1 MPSTAPLILRVGTRG
16 SPLALAQAREV
27 ADALVAL
34 TDGGVR
40 GEIVSYTTSGDKLT
54 SERLI
59 SSGGKGLFTK
69 EIDRALAAGEVDIG
83 VHSLKDVPSRLPAGQ
98 TAVAWPRR
106 ADPREAF
113 ICASCTHPRAL
124 PEGAVVGTASLRR
137 EAQTLALRPDVRVV
151 PFRGKVQTRLEK
163 LEAGQADATW
173 LAMAG
178 LERLGM
184 THVGHPIDMADMLPS
199 AGQGTIVV
207 VIRDAVLTE
216 TLSEVFA
223 RMTDEPTRRASLAE
237 RSFLATLDGSCR
249 TPIAGHLFDE
259 GERLRLRGEVFSL
272 DGRQVWR
279 AEADVAA
286 ETDDAGLIALGA
298 EVAETIR
305 EAAGGALPAFE
316 DL

>member
-1 MPSTAPLILRVGTRG
+1 MPSSDTLTLRVGTRG

-27 ADALVAL
+27 ADALAAL
-34 TDGGVR
+34 TDGAIR
-40 GEIVSYTTSGDKLT
+40 GEIVSYTTSGDQLT
-54 SERLI
+54 TERLI
-59 SSGGKGLFTK
+59 NSGGKGLFTK
-69 EIDRALAAGEVDIG
+69 EIDRALDAAEIDLA

-113 ICASCTHPRAL
+113 ICPTCDHPRAL

-163 LEAGQADATW
+163 LASGQADATW

-184 THVGHPIDMADMLPS
+184 THVGHPIDTADMLPS

-207 VIRDAVLTE
+207 VIRDAVLTD
-216 TLSEVFA
+216 TLGEVFA
-223 RMTDEPTRRASLAE
+223 RMTHEPTRRASLAE

-249 TPIAGHLFDE
+249 TPIAGHLFAE
-259 GERLRLRGEVFSL
+259 GDRLRLRGEVFSI
-272 DGRQVWR
+272 DGRDAWR
-279 AEADVAA
+279 AEAEIAA
-286 ETDDAGLIALGA
+286 DCDDAALIALGRD
-298 EVAETIR
+298 VAETIR
-305 EAAGGALPAFE
+305 DAAGGSLPAFE